1 MNELTVLFVDDEEF
15 VLNSLE
21 RYLVQEPY
29 KKRFAISGWM
39 ALNMLETEP
48 VHVIVSDMR
57 MPQMDGVALLKTVKE
72 RWPNV
77 IRIALSA
84 YATAPQ
90 LLASIN
96 TGEVYRYL
104 TKPLQSPD
112 EIRGVLS
119 QAIEV
124 YSLRQARREMLVELA
139 RRNKELEETLAQV
152 KRLEG
157 MLPICAA
164 CKKIRDDHGYWQ
176 QIEQYIGEHSQAVF
190 SHGIC
195 PECMKK
201 LYPEYCDEGEGN
213 GEKGTPF

>member
-1 MNELTVLFVDDEEF
+1 MSDATVLFVDDEQF

-21 RYLVQEPY
+21 RFLIHEPY
-29 KKRFAISGWM
+29 VKKFAISGWM
-39 ALNMLETEP
+39 ALSILETEP

-72 RWPNV
+72 KWPDV
-77 IRIALSA
+77 VRIALSA
-84 YATAPQ
+84 HASTPQ

-104 TKPLQSPD
+104 TKPLDSPD
-112 EIRGVLS
+112 EIRGVLT

-124 YSLRQARREMLVELA
+124 SVLRRERQRMTAELEC
-139 RRNKELEETLAQV
+139 RNRELEERLAQV

-157 MLPICAA
+157 LLPICAA
-164 CKKIRDDHGYWQ
+164 CKKIRDGKGYWQ

-195 PECMKK
+195 PDCMQK
-201 LYPEYCDEGEGN
+201 LYPGYCDENNAGDGQAR
-213 GEKGTPF
+213 P